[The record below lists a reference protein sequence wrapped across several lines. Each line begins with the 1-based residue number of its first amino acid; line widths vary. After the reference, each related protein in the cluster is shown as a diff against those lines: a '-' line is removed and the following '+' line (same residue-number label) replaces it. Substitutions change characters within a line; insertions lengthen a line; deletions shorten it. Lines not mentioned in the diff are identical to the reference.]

1 MPQEKSGI
9 NVKAFAEGV
18 AEQIRE
24 YLPPEYGET
33 KFEVMQQKK
42 NNGVVRTGIRID
54 RPGEHLSPVIGM
66 EGYYEEVRQGKP
78 LADIIKGVADEMQG
92 VLENLPHPEQIKLED
107 YDVAKEFLSVQLINT
122 KANRSMLAEMPHRK
136 MEDLSLICI
145 LKFSMDGGNGTVKV
159 RHEIAEKWN
168 VSEEELFR
176 AALENAQE
184 KDAAILKPM
193 EAVLG
198 EILGIKYETEN
209 LLEEEPAGK
218 TRQVKDHAFILM
230 NHTRSMGAAVLAY
243 PDTMEKI
250 SRLFP
255 EGFYILPSSIQEVL
269 IMPKDGQDVKQ
280 LGEMVRDVNRKA
292 VEKIEVL
299 SDRVYEYDKERNR
312 IRQVPESIERKQVI
326 ER

>member
-1 MPQEKSGI
+1 MLQEKSGI
-9 NVKAFAEGV
+9 SVKTFAEGV

-33 KFEVMQQKK
+33 KYRVVQQKK
-42 NNGVVRTGIRID
+42 NNGVVRTGICIG
-54 RPGEHLSPVIGM
+54 RPGEHISPIIGM
-66 EGYYEEVRQGKP
+66 EGYYEEVKQGRP
-78 LADIIKGVADEMQG
+78 LADIMKGVADEMQG
-92 VLENLPHPEQIKLED
+92 VLENLPHPEKIKLGD

-122 KANRSMLAEMPHRK
+122 KANRSMLAQMPHRK

-145 LKFSMDGGNGTVKV
+145 LKFPMAEGIGTVKV
-159 RHEIAEKWN
+159 SHQMAEQWN
-168 VSEEELFR
+168 VGAEELFH

-184 KDAAILKPM
+184 KDGAILKPL
-193 EAVLG
+193 EAMLQEALG
-198 EILGIKYETEN
+198 HGDKTKN

-218 TRQVKDHAFILM
+218 TEPVKDLAFILM
-230 NHTRSMGAAVLAY
+230 NHTGSMGAAVLAY

-255 EGFYILPSSIQEVL
+255 DGFYILPSSINEVL

-292 VEKIEVL
+292 VEKTEVL
-299 SDRVYEYDKERNR
+299 SDRVYEYDKEQNR
-312 IRQVPESIERKQVI
+312 IRQVPESIERKQVM